1 MGELYLGLMSGT
13 SQDGVDA
20 ALVTIGSTDY
30 TVQRTATTPYP
41 ETLHGRIG
49 ALLRDPRPSLHEL
62 GQLDVAIGN
71 FFARCVNRLLDECA
85 VAPGQVA
92 AIGHSGHTV
101 LHCPA
106 GPEPFT
112 MQLGDPSTVA
122 AATGIATVGHLR
134 QMDVALGGQGAP
146 LAPAFHQ
153 WSFSHPQECRVVV
166 NIGGI
171 ANITILQP
179 GRTLL
184 GFDTGPGNTLLDGW
198 TRRCLGRPYDHDGD
212 WSRTGR
218 IHGKLLKILMDDAYF
233 RRLPPKSTG
242 LEHFNLAWLESGL
255 ERTGERPSDEDIQ
268 ATLTELTAATIT
280 DAVAAV
286 DCAPRRVILCGGGT
300 HNSALTD
307 RLAARLDSATVE
319 SSAKHGIGPEW
330 VEAVLFAWLARAR
343 LRGEPGNA
351 PAVTGACRPAPLGGV
366 YYGMGRH

>member
-20 ALVTIGSTDY
+20 ALVTMGSAGY
-30 TVQRTATTPYP
+30 TVHRTATTPYP
-41 ETLHGRIG
+41 EELHRRIE
-49 ALLRDPRPSLHEL
+49 ALLRDRQPFLHEL
-62 GQLDVAIGN
+62 GQLDVAIGD
-71 FFARCVNRLLDECA
+71 FFAQCVNRLLGECD
-85 VAPGQVA
+85 VEPGRVA

-101 LHCPA
+101 LHHPS
-106 GPEPFT
+106 GPEAFT

-122 AATGIATVGHLR
+122 ARTGITTVGHLR

-153 WSFSHPQECRVVV
+153 WCFSAPGESRVVV

-171 ANITILQP
+171 ANITVLQP

-198 TRRCLGRPYDHDGD
+198 AQRCLGRPYDHDGD

-218 IHGKLLKILMDDAYF
+218 VRGSLFKILMDDAYF
-233 RRLPPKSTG
+233 QRQSPKSTG
-242 LEHFNLAWLESGL
+242 LEHFNLAWLETSL
-255 ERTGERPSDEDIQ
+255 ERTGKRPSDADIQ

-280 DAVAAV
+280 DAIVAV
-286 DCAPRRVILCGGGT
+286 NSAPDRVILCGGGA
-300 HNSALTD
+300 HNKALTE
-307 RLAARLDSATVE
+307 RLAARLAEATVE
-319 SSAKHGIGPEW
+319 SSARHGIEPEW

-343 LRGEPGNA
+343 LRAEPGNA
-351 PAVTGACRPAPLGGV
+351 PSVTGAGRPAPLGGV
-366 YYGMGRH
+366 YYGTGQH